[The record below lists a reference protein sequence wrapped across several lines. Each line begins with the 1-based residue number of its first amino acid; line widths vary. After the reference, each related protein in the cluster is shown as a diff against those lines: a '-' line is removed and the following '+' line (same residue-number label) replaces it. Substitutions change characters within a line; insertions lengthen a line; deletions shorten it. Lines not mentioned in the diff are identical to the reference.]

1 MQARIKEA
9 RKRVNGTRPT
19 MQKAP
24 SEASREF
31 PTQTSSSRIYQPP
44 INTSTTQRRVKM
56 HTLLVLLHLLL
67 DLIHYITCF
76 YAFFKVES
84 IKDQEIMHYWG
95 KKNLKVRWIRRE
107 IVDLYKL
114 QELQGE
120 CKRRIKDVELLI
132 LGL

>member
-24 SEASREF
+24 SEASREL

-67 DLIHYITCF
+67 DLIHYITLDNQV
-76 YAFFKVES
+76 KVES
-84 IKDQEIMHYWG
+84 IMDQEIMHYWE
-95 KKNLKVRWIRRE
+95 KENLKFQWIRRG

-114 QELQGE
+114 QELQG
-120 CKRRIKDVELLI
+120 
-132 LGL
+132 